1 MGALALVGVHIYW
14 RLILN
19 ISDRALT
26 SRCTMMALSVLKV
39 RWNVRLAPSDAHAT
53 MSLSWAIGT
62 PHDGPLSSLNVG
74 EKGGIIQKGGVP
86 SITTTT
92 TTTVKP
98 SFLIMVQMSSEGVVS
113 LGSVLGSPFVIK
125 KPRLYFSSAHPLGAS
140 GTMSMDPTTA
150 VCGSAYLRKI
160 VPGEGLAHALS
171 VIVGG
176 YVAPVTVIC
185 STMLYSV
192 PLCCVHSLGVYL
204 QRLMR
209 AARTGSLH
217 SLPLTPDDLSNAH
230 DTIH

>member
-1 MGALALVGVHIYW
+1 
-14 RLILN
+14 
-19 ISDRALT
+19 
-26 SRCTMMALSVLKV
+26 MALSVMKV

-62 PHDGPLSSLNVG
+62 PHDGPLSSLKVG
-74 EKGGIIQKGGVP
+74 EKGGIRQTGGVP

-176 YVAPVTVIC
+176 YVAPVTAIC
-185 STMLYSV
+185 STLLYRALLWLTLFNRVTLCSAGFSSCV
-192 PLCCVHSLGVYL
+192 RTDTTHETRTNRLSSPLSSSDTRDLLNTHTVD
-204 QRLMR
+204 
-209 AARTGSLH
+209 SLH
-217 SLPLTPDDLSNAH
+217 HFLLVTH
-230 DTIH
+230 TTC